1 MYILSTLSNDLATKR
16 AFVETRVLQTRA
28 SALQRVA
35 HPPRR
40 RRCLTSRRRKLKQRV
55 ICCLGWSRA
64 RSTQEVLLPVQKALR
79 EVEALRPVGA
89 VPRVV
94 EVPWMAAVLDCVI
107 EAP

>member
-1 MYILSTLSNDLATKR
+1 M
-16 AFVETRVLQTRA
+16 
-28 SALQRVA
+28 
-35 HPPRR
+35 
-40 RRCLTSRRRKLKQRV
+40 KQRV